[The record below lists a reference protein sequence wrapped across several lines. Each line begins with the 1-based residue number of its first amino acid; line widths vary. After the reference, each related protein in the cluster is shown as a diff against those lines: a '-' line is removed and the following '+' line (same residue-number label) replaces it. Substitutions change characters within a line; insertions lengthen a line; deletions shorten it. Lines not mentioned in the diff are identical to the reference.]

1 MLNDHQRLMNV
12 FALSGEIIG
21 RKKLQK
27 MIYIAK
33 KLGFPFEEKFEFHF
47 YGPYSEELSL
57 RVEELCNFG
66 FLKETKED
74 KGGYSQYKYTMTN
87 DGSEFL
93 EEYHAEVPQLKE
105 CLINMNDQNAR
116 FLELVSTVL
125 YFEQHSR
132 EEVEEKIKTLKPKQG
147 YTHEEITEAYEY
159 IETLKN
165 AKKAILELNN

>member
-12 FALSGEIIG
+12 FALSGEVTG

-33 KLGFPFEEKFEFHF
+33 KLGFPFQEKFEFHF

-66 FLKETKED
+66 FLDETKED
-74 KGGYSQYKYTMTN
+74 RGGYSQYKYRITAE
-87 DGSEFL
+87 GSEFL
-93 EEYHAEVPQLKE
+93 EEYDIEVPNLKE
-105 CLINMNDQNAR
+105 CLTNMNEQSAR

-125 YFEQHSR
+125 YFEHDPR
-132 EEVEEKIKTLKPKQG
+132 EEVEEKIQTLKPKQG
-147 YTHEEITEAYEY
+147 YTSEEIEEAYQY
-159 IETLKN
+159 IAMLRKTKTPCDEKN
-165 AKKAILELNN
+165 